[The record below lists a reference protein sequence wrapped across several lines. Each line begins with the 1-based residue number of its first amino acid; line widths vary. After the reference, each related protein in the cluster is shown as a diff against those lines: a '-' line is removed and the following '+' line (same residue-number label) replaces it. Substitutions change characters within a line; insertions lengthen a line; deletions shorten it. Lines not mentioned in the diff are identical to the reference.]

1 MKKAITIS
9 GKTYMMQS
17 SAYTQFKYKND
28 TGRNLLQDINKLSK
42 MKPDNKDDIMND
54 LNDFL
59 SKVLQLTYVMI
70 EEADPKQVAS
80 FETFLK
86 EPLSILKENFI
97 QIVSV
102 QTGNLFENKPS
113 VDVSVLNNKTQ
124 LTVVNNEKMYKLLSI
139 VTHRAKQKENLEK
152 EKQNETA

>member
-54 LNDFL
+54 LDDFL

-86 EPLSILKENFI
+86 ESD
-97 QIVSV
+97 
-102 QTGNLFENKPS
+102 NLFEDNKWFAEVIELAMFPIS
-113 VDVSVLNNKTQ
+113 GGNKGNPQ
-124 LTVVNNEKMYKLLSI
+124 QF
-139 VTHRAKQKENLEK
+139 AK
-152 EKQNETA
+152 